1 MNDNEVPWY
10 VTTVVSW
17 IPFVM
22 FYWIVWWHGRQIKK
36 SLTAAD
42 GRPVAEVFADIAREL
57 KRSNDQK
64 LN

>member
-1 MNDNEVPWY
+1 
-10 VTTVVSW
+10 VSLIVSLLTLVLFCW
-17 IPFVM
+17 A
-22 FYWIVWWHGRQIKK
+22 VWWHGRQIKK

-57 KRSNDQK
+57 KRNNDQK